1 MRERDKKQANDLRAE
16 WREVQI
22 CAEILRKQC
31 GKISTCKNGEKYV
44 EIGRTPNECKSQDFT

>member
-44 EIGRTPNECKSQDFT
+44 EIGRTSK